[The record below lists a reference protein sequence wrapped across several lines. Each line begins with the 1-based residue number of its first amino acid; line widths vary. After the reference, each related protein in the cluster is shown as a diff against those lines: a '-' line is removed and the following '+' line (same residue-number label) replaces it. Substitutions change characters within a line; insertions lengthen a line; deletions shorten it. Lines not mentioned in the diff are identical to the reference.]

1 MGKKKLSGASGAS
14 GETHASAEELEARGW
29 KRAGSVTFSRP
40 TVGVGYK
47 SIRDLMG
54 EEYIDYLDL
63 SIKNKLGEG
72 AFANV
77 FLAKLIDGTE
87 VAVKMLKHEHL
98 KDEEEIFLFLKEIK
112 TLKKLHH
119 RNIVQLIGMGGVQ
132 DGKGKVIELFVVT
145 EVLKGGTL
153 RRLVQDQMI
162 TVHHKQYSIYEATQ
176 WCLGVAKALQ
186 YLHKATPKVIHRD
199 LKLENVILTVSPRT
213 RKKGEEIV
221 AKLADFGLATLLEKH
236 TKDLYSDIVDEVMKK
251 PEAMW
256 SSLTRTR
263 SNKVVALLEKMQ
275 SMSSYGSPSNDE
287 SMYSGF
293 AEATGVAGSYG
304 YMAPEVF
311 LNQTYTE
318 KVDIF
323 SFGVLMYNLCYRVIP
338 SLMIM
343 SNGDTQD
350 MVVYAKQV
358 ADGFR
363 QPLSDEKIPKQ
374 LNEIIESCWSHDP
387 ADRPSATKVVDMLT
401 AVLESEVLDP
411 DEAVGGCCC
420 IVS

>member
-1 MGKKKLSGASGAS
+1 M
-14 GETHASAEELEARGW
+14 
-29 KRAGSVTFSRP
+29 
-40 TVGVGYK
+40 
-47 SIRDLMG
+47 
-54 EEYIDYLDL
+54 
-63 SIKNKLGEG
+63 
-72 AFANV
+72 
-77 FLAKLIDGTE
+77 
-87 VAVKMLKHEHL
+87 
-98 KDEEEIFLFLKEIK
+98 
-112 TLKKLHH
+112 
-119 RNIVQLIGMGGVQ
+119 
-132 DGKGKVIELFVVT
+132 
-145 EVLKGGTL
+145 
-153 RRLVQDQMI
+153 
-162 TVHHKQYSIYEATQ
+162 
-176 WCLGVAKALQ
+176 
-186 YLHKATPKVIHRD
+186 
-199 LKLENVILTVSPRT
+199 
-213 RKKGEEIV
+213 
-221 AKLADFGLATLLEKH
+221 
-236 TKDLYSDIVDEVMKK
+236 
-251 PEAMW
+251 
-256 SSLTRTR
+256 
-263 SNKVVALLEKMQ
+263 VALLEKMQ

-287 SMYSGF
+287 SMYSGY

-374 LNEIIESCWSHDP
+374 LNQIIESCWSHDP

-411 DEAVGGCCC
+411 DEPVGGCCC